1 MNTTQAPLP
10 RHAVSPVRPVMLDSR
25 TRALEFQRRLDIALS
40 TRVEP
45 TASGMAIFRDD
56 LQRVTDLNFLLVEGH
71 AGGVKAS
78 ELMGEAEL
86 LQAGLPHRAVRV
98 DDPEVA
104 AGVTPEFVAAGWAV
118 DRTALMMLRGR
129 PDRPIDTSSIA
140 EVDLARVRAARESSV
155 RHEQRDLDTAAE
167 VVALGELQD
176 EGIPVRAFAAVLGAD
191 VAAYCLL
198 RIGEG
203 SAKLVEVQALARSQ
217 GHGVGR
223 AAIWAAVSAARQERA
238 TPIFV
243 ECDDEE
249 WAKSAYRRLGFI
261 DLGQL
266 HRFVRHWGDD
276 DSAPLSL

>member
-1 MNTTQAPLP
+1 
-10 RHAVSPVRPVMLDSR
+10 MLDSR
-25 TRALEFQRRLDIALS
+25 THALDFQRKLDIALS

-56 LQRVTDLNFLLVEGH
+56 LQRVTDLNFLLVEG
-71 AGGVKAS
+71 APPGIRGSA
-78 ELMGEAEL
+78 LMAEAEL

-98 DDPEVA
+98 DDPAVA
-104 AGVTPEFVAAGWAV
+104 VAVAPRFAAAGWTV
-118 DRTALMMLRGR
+118 ERTALMMQRGV
-129 PDRPIDTSSIA
+129 PDRPIDASTIE
-140 EVDLARVRAARESSV
+140 EVDLERVRAAREAAI
-155 RHEQRDLDTAAE
+155 RHEERDLDIAAE

-176 EGIPVRAFAAVLGAD
+176 GAIPVRAFAALLGAD

-223 AAIWAAVSAARQERA
+223 AAIWAAVTAARRERA

-243 ECDDEE
+243 ECEDEE
-249 WAKSAYRRLGFI
+249 WAKSLYRRLGFR
-261 DLGQL
+261 DLGPL

-276 DSAPLSL
+276 DLMPLAI